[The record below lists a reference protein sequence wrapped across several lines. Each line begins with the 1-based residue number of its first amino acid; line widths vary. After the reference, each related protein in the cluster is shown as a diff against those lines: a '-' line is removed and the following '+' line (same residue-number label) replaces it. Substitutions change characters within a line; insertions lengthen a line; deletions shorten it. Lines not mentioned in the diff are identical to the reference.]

1 MSERQALQQLP
12 KAAFGQVISAEANY
26 VRVNISHLDA
36 SAAADSSPEATSS
49 SGSSSSSSPSSSQDE
64 DAEQLLHSRHASNSQ
79 ASSSSSSSSS
89 HVPPPRTQL
98 LCTVRAL
105 LKKINQRV
113 LVGDR
118 VRVHGI
124 DWLEGRGVVESVQ
137 PRSSELADPAIANVG
152 HVLLLFGLTQPPF
165 EPQQVSRFLVSLGA
179 SGLPVTLALNKCD
192 LLPESEVTLR
202 LQQVASWGYHAVAV
216 SCETGQGL
224 NEVAQAL
231 QGAVS
236 VVAGPSGAGKSS
248 LINALRMGRH
258 KPEAAGLVGAAVAA
272 AEAAGADEQDC
283 EESDQAADGYTG
295 SSSIEQQQQQ
305 HASPSA
311 AADPARSFLAV
322 GDVSKIGRG
331 RHTTR
336 TVTLIELPF
345 GGLMADTPGFNQ
357 PTLDRVASADLA
369 RLFPE
374 FNAAVEAQ
382 GGCRFADCM
391 HLAEPGCAVTA
402 AELERHEHYVKFLAE
417 IKAREEYDVRVMQ
430 LAKQRREGALKVVS
444 GRGGVAR
451 YEARLDQKHRITSR
465 RRQKQQLWDDSTE
478 EQQE

>member
-1 MSERQALQQLP
+1 MQ
-12 KAAFGQVISAEANY
+12 
-26 VRVNISHLDA
+26 
-36 SAAADSSPEATSS
+36 
-49 SGSSSSSSPSSSQDE
+49 
-64 DAEQLLHSRHASNSQ
+64 
-79 ASSSSSSSSS
+79 
-89 HVPPPRTQL
+89 PPRTQL

-192 LLPESEVTLR
+192 LLPASEVTAR
-202 LQQVASWGYHAVAV
+202 LQQVAAWGYHAVAV

-224 NEVAQAL
+224 DEVAQAL
-231 QGAVS
+231 NGAVS

-272 AEAAGADEQDC
+272 AEAAGA
-283 EESDQAADGYTG
+283 GW
-295 SSSIEQQQQQ
+295 SSS
-305 HASPSA
+305 A
-311 AADPARSFLAV
+311 
-322 GDVSKIGRG
+322 DVSKIGRG

-357 PTLDRVASADLA
+357 PTLDRVASTDLA
-369 RLFPE
+369 GLFPE
-374 FNAAVEAQ
+374 FNAAAEAQ

-402 AELERHEHYVKFLAE
+402 ADLERHEHYVKFLAE

-430 LAKQRREGALKVVS
+430 LAKQRREGVLKVVT
-444 GRGGVAR
+444 GRGGVTR
-451 YEARLDQKHRITSR
+451 YEARLDRAKHRTTSR
-465 RRQKQQLWDDSTE
+465 RRMKQSLWDDNGEE
-478 EQQE
+478 EQQQ